1 LVRDRLRQPGAFK
14 ADIGWSPRAFESDE
28 RATQNVAMAK
38 RQPLA
43 DRSRALR
50 PLGVLLA
57 GALAVR
63 IALTPLYAYL
73 PNGYL
78 DEGFWKDWMLAI
90 HRHGVLNIFRN
101 SDTDYVGYH
110 WVLWAL
116 ASVYALIG
124 GSYTP
129 TSPSLHVLVKTPSII
144 FDVALII
151 TVYAATA
158 ALARQEGR
166 YRGERLALAAA
177 AVIAFQPA
185 VLYDSAVWAQTDAA
199 VTVAMLLSMLP
210 VANGAPT
217 IGWGVWT
224 IGFLIKPHPIIVV
237 PILLALTLRRGGPTA
252 LVRGMVAVGAIG
264 AIVLGPWLVHGDAA
278 NIATTYKALFDANYE
293 RLSASAWNLWWFRD
307 VAAHP
312 PPDTAVTAAV
322 PLMTYRAIG
331 VALTAMSGVL
341 ATTLVW
347 RLPTLRSALVGGAY
361 LAFAF
366 YILPVSTHERYLYPF
381 LALLLPVV
389 VMERR
394 WLWLYAPGSITLFLN
409 MAVVAPP
416 IRAFSGRWV
425 ESPFSLAIA
434 AVNVVLFGAFTVV
447 MSILSRSTFA
457 GGRGGGQEGDV
468 RVDRSV
474 KHAMAGGVHR

>member
-1 LVRDRLRQPGAFK
+1 MVQR
-14 ADIGWSPRAFESDE
+14 E
-28 RATQNVAMAK
+28 RPTV
-38 RQPLA
+38 
-43 DRSRALR
+43 RSRALL
-50 PLGVLLA
+50 PLGALIA

-63 IALTPLYAYL
+63 AALTPLYAYL

-78 DEGFWKDWMLAI
+78 DEGFWKDWMLTI
-90 HRHGVLNIFRN
+90 HRHGVLNIFRD

-116 ASVYALIG
+116 ASVYALMG
-124 GSYTP
+124 GPYTR

-144 FDVALII
+144 FDVALIV
-151 TVYAATA
+151 TVYIATA
-158 ALARQEGR
+158 ALAGQQGR
-166 YRGERLALAAA
+166 HHGERLALAAA

-199 VTVAMLLSMLP
+199 VTVAMLLSLVL
-210 VANGAPT
+210 VANGAPM

-224 IGFLIKPHPIIVV
+224 LGFLIKPHPIIVV
-237 PILLALTLRRGGPTA
+237 PILLALTVRRWGWTA
-252 LVRGMVAVGAIG
+252 LARGMLAVGAVV

-293 RLSASAWNLWWFRD
+293 RLSALAWNFWWFRD

-312 PPDTAVTAAV
+312 PPDSAVTAAV
-322 PLMTYRAIG
+322 PFITYRAVG
-331 VALTAMSGVL
+331 VALTAIAGAL
-341 ATTLVW
+341 ATMLVW
-347 RLPTLRSALVGGAY
+347 RLPTLRSALVGAAY

-394 WLWLYAPGSITLFLN
+394 WLWLYAPASVTLFLN
-409 MAVVAPP
+409 MTVVAPP

-434 AVNVVLFGAFTVV
+434 AVNVVMFAGFTVL
-447 MSILSRSTFA
+447 MSILLRNSLMGARDA
-457 GGRGGGQEGDV
+457 GDAGDA
-468 RVDRSV
+468 RVDRAV
-474 KHAMAGGVHR
+474 DLGVVGTIHH